1 VDWLGDWVR
10 DYYEERGYS
19 GEALERAVED
29 ALDGTRDPS
38 VKPAVFRV
46 KVTEETFK
54 ISPYNTRYASGTSLK
69 TVADTIDERT
79 RRNIRQILLHPI
91 IVRPAERYGTW
102 YVVAG
107 VRRAAALIGEYAHI
121 RVYMPRDWREEAL
134 LSIYENIVRMELD
147 GLGLLLVAERA
158 ERLGV
163 KDEMVKLL
171 DEKTA
176 KLLEEMRRPGT
187 LEPPKVEPLWE
198 PTPPQ
203 GRPSGKA
210 SKQQKTTEVE
220 CPVCGEPLKPVCAR
234 CGAPVQ

>member
-1 VDWLGDWVR
+1 VGWLGDWVR

-69 TVADTIDERT
+69 TVAETIDERT

-134 LSIYENIVRMELD
+134 LSIYENIVRLELD
-147 GLGLLLVAERA
+147 ELGLLLVAERA

-163 KDEMVKLL
+163 RDEMVKLL

-176 KLLEEMRRPGT
+176 RLLEEMRRPGT

-203 GRPSGKA
+203 GRPSGKT